1 MKLFLISNLYIIGL
15 FLIPFLNKL
24 FIIQIYKL
32 NKKKPYYKIYQNF
45 FPSFLFFII
54 VIFVI
59 NKNPIFA
66 NNRLIFIMFLFVFFL
81 FSFKKIF
88 NIFLNQYNYIKRRFN
103 FNLIYIFNGIIS
115 LNFILIFINNKNIGF
130 STFIILLFF
139 YFRAMS
145 KFFKN
150 INS

>member
-1 MKLFLISNLYIIGL
+1 MKLFLISNLYVIGL
-15 FLIPFLNKL
+15 FLTPFLYKL

-66 NNRLIFIMFLFVFFL
+66 NNRLIFIISLFLLFL
-81 FSFKKIF
+81 FSFEKIF
-88 NIFLNQYNYIKRRFN
+88 KIVLDKYNYVKRRFN
-103 FNLIYIFNGIIS
+103 LNFIYIFTGIIS

-139 YFRAMS
+139 YFRAAS

-150 INS
+150 VNS

>member
-1 MKLFLISNLYIIGL
+1 MKLFLISNLYVIGL
-15 FLIPFLNKL
+15 FLTPFLYKL

-66 NNRLIFIMFLFVFFL
+66 NNRLIFIISLFLLFL
-81 FSFKKIF
+81 FSFEKIF
-88 NIFLNQYNYIKRRFN
+88 KIVLDKYNYVKRRFN
-103 FNLIYIFNGIIS
+103 LNFIYIFTGIIS
-115 LNFILIFINNKNIGF
+115 LNFILIFINNKNNGF
-130 STFIILLFF
+130 STYIILLFF
-139 YFRAMS
+139 YFRAAS

-150 INS
+150 VNS